1 MEGDAFPIDLYVESL
16 VLLLRSVKHEDNNH
30 TRSEHQTSL
39 QRIYAESA
47 QHFLREIQQGEL
59 DVSLGYF
66 EPVLASIV
74 AYVASSYPYIPADI
88 TTDIAIFFT
97 YTAVLDDDT
106 SEESQPSMETFFE
119 DLIYAKEQKHPWWR
133 LMNRQLLKTVK
144 HYGSFCAFNIVRSAF
159 DCKLRLVFVVTN
171 PSHH

>member
-1 MEGDAFPIDLYVESL
+1 MEGDAFPINLYVESL
-16 VLLLRSVKHEDNNH
+16 VLLLRSVKYEDTNH

-74 AYVASSYPYIPADI
+74 AYVASSYPYISADI
-88 TTDIAIFFT
+88 TADIAIFFT
-97 YTAVLDDDT
+97 YTAILDDDT

-119 DLIYAKEQKHPWWR
+119 DLIHAKEQKHPWWR
-133 LMNRQLLKTVK
+133 LMNRQLLKTGK

-159 DCKLRLVFVVTN
+159 DCKLRLLFVVTN